1 MKKNNMKKESPFE
14 QAGGQSKEASF
25 KRQTVDPK
33 ALSEMMNPSN
43 MNYFGAT
50 FSFTDF

>member
-1 MKKNNMKKESPFE
+1 MKKENMKKESPFE
-14 QAGGQSKEASF
+14 QAGGQNKDTSV
-25 KRQTVDPK
+25 KRNAVDAR

-50 FSFTDF
+50 FSFTDL

>member
-1 MKKNNMKKESPFE
+1 MKKDNMKKESPFE
-14 QAGGQSKEASF
+14 QAGGQNQATAA
-25 KRQTVDPK
+25 KRQTMDPK

-50 FSFTDF
+50 FSFTDC